1 MAKNKFTKEQIEILR
16 LNPYTSFVSEEMIGY
31 TKEFK
36 EEFWKR
42 MQAGDKTRK
51 ILTDLGYDPEM
62 LGKSRMISVYS
73 QVKQEA
79 ASPHGFRDRST
90 GKPTPESPNA
100 GQYMG
105 IPENLA
111 LQRMQ
116 MDLLHMRQEL
126 DFVKKIL
133 STGQNAQKEK
143 KKVKK
148 EEN

>member
-1 MAKNKFTKEQIEILR
+1 MAKYKFTKEQIEILR
-16 LNPYTSFVSEEMIGY
+16 LNQYTSFVSEDMIGY

-62 LGKSRMISVYS
+62 IGKSRMISLYT

-79 ASPHGFRDRST
+79 ASPRGFRDRSMD
-90 GKPTPESPNA
+90 KPLQESPNS
-100 GQYMG
+100 GQYAG
-105 IPENLA
+105 ISENLA

-143 KKVKK
+143 KTKK
-148 EEN
+148 EEK